1 LNTPVL
7 KRDRERRRQ
16 RVRAALSA
24 IVPIRANNW
33 NLRTTRQTVPP
44 VRKSFLRTRY
54 AINKCVRD
62 KDWRGRKLTPKRG
75 KKCELGGVARV
86 AFERIRK
93 HVVHKENISA
103 LTEAPKHWVLR
114 NSVHRSS
121 GWGFGAD
128 GKERRVC
135 HAHTAVTTA
144 CVKRTGAAASVK
156 RRRYEPARAMP
167 LE

>member
-1 LNTPVL
+1 MPSNT
-7 KRDRERRRQ
+7 Q
-16 RVRAALSA
+16 
-24 IVPIRANNW
+24 
-33 NLRTTRQTVPP
+33 
-44 VRKSFLRTRY
+44 
-54 AINKCVRD
+54 VRD
-62 KDWRGRKLTPKRG
+62 KYWRGRKLTPKQG
-75 KKCELGGVARV
+75 KACELGGVARV

-135 HAHTAVTTA
+135 HAHTTA
-144 CVKRTGAAASVK
+144 GMADVLLNIYCDNSVREKDGRCRKRETQAI
-156 RRRYEPARAMP
+156 
-167 LE
+167 